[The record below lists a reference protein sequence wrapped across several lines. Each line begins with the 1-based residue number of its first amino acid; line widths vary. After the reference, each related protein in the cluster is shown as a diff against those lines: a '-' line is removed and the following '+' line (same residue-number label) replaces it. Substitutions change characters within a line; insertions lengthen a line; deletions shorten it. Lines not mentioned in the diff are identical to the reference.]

1 MTLCR
6 LCCWKSWERRLLF
19 RCRPDCGAR
28 PDDLGLDY
36 AETWADTPDG
46 RRLHCWHIPGDTR
59 PELTWAVVR
68 RDGRRFEPAG

>member
-1 MTLCR
+1 ML
-6 LCCWKSWERRLLF
+6 LEILERRLLF

-46 RRLHCWHIPGDTR
+46 RRLHCWRIS
-59 PELTWAVVR
+59 
-68 RDGRRFEPAG
+68 PAIRGPN